1 MCTPI
6 GSSAPTVRPYTLS
19 NTVLASRS
27 RVGAR
32 AEVTKNDLGKVS
44 RFFFQTNV
52 ISANYGV
59 SGSTA
64 TVPADPPPNKDLAP
78 PQQPKPLNSF

>member
-1 MCTPI
+1 M
-6 GSSAPTVRPYTLS
+6 
-19 NTVLASRS
+19 LASRAK
-27 RVGAR
+27 VGPR
-32 AEVTKNDLGKVS
+32 AEVKMNDLGKIS
-44 RFFFQTNV
+44 RFSFQTNV